1 MVPCDPTLVGAQSLP
16 RTSGIAGNP
25 QERLESRVVHRI
37 FTPNPI
43 QSLLWDASAH
53 TVSSRQRLSGDQDMV
68 WDEETIRNLRDLW
81 TQGLSTAEI
90 GRRLGVSK
98 NAIVGK
104 AHRLDLDARPS
115 PIRRDA
121 AKPATERPTSFPR
134 MAGPTLPPLASAG
147 IQAFTPTALARP
159 TFAETSNAP
168 VAVGPSSDRLPP
180 DVAPS
185 NVQPFRPVATITVR
199 PPPPPPAPV
208 ITSSPRVM
216 MPSPPIQARRSAPS
230 CCWPIGEPGT
240 KAFRFCDDTSLPG
253 KPYCDEHAK
262 LAYVRIRDRKEDAA

>member
-1 MVPCDPTLVGAQSLP
+1 
-16 RTSGIAGNP
+16 
-25 QERLESRVVHRI
+25 
-37 FTPNPI
+37 
-43 QSLLWDASAH
+43 
-53 TVSSRQRLSGDQDMV
+53 MV
-68 WDEETIRNLRDLW
+68 WGEETIRHLRDLW
-81 TQGLSTAEI
+81 AQGLSTAEI

-121 AKPATERPTSFPR
+121 AKPASERPASLPR

-147 IQAFTPTALARP
+147 APTAVQVVI
-159 TFAETSNAP
+159 SQHP
-168 VAVGPSSDRLPP
+168 VAQHPVVQSP
-180 DVAPS
+180 VAPS
-185 NVQPFRPVATITVR
+185 GIAPSGIAPSAVTRSPVDQHPVVQSSVPQQPADESSKVQSPRATPLTVLPVATPSIPAVMTAPR
-199 PPPPPPAPV
+199 P
-208 ITSSPRVM
+208 I
-216 MPSPPIQARRSAPS
+216 MPSAPMQTRRSAPS

-240 KAFRFCDDTSLPG
+240 KAFRFCDDTSLAG